1 MSSKTVQSIHLIQK
15 CMEINERNSTT
26 FIKLEITSTN
36 GLIMRVLS
44 GGKARTFLRQSSG
57 QESEEVFNGDA
68 VVNQPCDILAEL
80 EKLEGKNGN

>member
-1 MSSKTVQSIHLIQK
+1 MNGKTVQSIHLIQK
-15 CMEINERNSTT
+15 CMEINEQNSTT

-36 GLIMRVLS
+36 GLIVQVFY
-44 GGKARTFLRQSSG
+44 GNKVRTFMRLSNG

-80 EKLEGKNGN
+80 EELEKQP